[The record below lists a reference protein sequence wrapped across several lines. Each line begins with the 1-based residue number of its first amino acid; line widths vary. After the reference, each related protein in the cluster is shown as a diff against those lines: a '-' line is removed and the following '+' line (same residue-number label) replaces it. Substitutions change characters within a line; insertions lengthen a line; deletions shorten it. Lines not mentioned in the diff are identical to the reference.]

1 MYQLLSKYRGQIMG
15 VASIMVVLLHFV
27 VELYPD
33 LHIPGATVILGRGNI
48 GVDIFLLVSGM
59 GLWFSMSKDDN
70 TKRFYLKRIRRVLLP
85 ALVITLPYWI
95 WFDLFFQR
103 SGIFRFVLDW
113 TGLSFWT
120 HGVTTTWYVSFIII
134 CYLFYPLI
142 FRLQKKNRSLILWL
156 SLFLIVICSLLA
168 FVMPSIYEKYEIALT
183 RIPVFFIGSYLGEY
197 VLNSKESPSSGKLVL
212 DVYTILSAFVF
223 VASVLVNGRNHLVGT
238 MLYRYGC
245 GGIAILIC
253 FVVCWIFDKWKMKPV
268 ANIFQYFGKVSLEL
282 YLIHVMIRNIVSKS
296 PLGGFTETQ
305 QRMVVIVSF
314 VLISIAVTCFVCY
327 LKDMIEYGSRK
338 KKVPV
343 K

>member
-1 MYQLLSKYRGQIMG
+1 MG
-15 VASIMVVLLHFV
+15 VASIMVVLHHFV

-33 LHIPGATVILGRGNI
+33 LHIPGVTVILGRGNI

-142 FRLQKKNRSLILWL
+142 FRLQKKNRSLISGCL
-156 SLFLIVICSLLA
+156 CS
-168 FVMPSIYEKYEIALT
+168 
-183 RIPVFFIGSYLGEY
+183 
-197 VLNSKESPSSGKLVL
+197 
-212 DVYTILSAFVF
+212 
-223 VASVLVNGRNHLVGT
+223 
-238 MLYRYGC
+238 
-245 GGIAILIC
+245 
-253 FVVCWIFDKWKMKPV
+253 
-268 ANIFQYFGKVSLEL
+268 
-282 YLIHVMIRNIVSKS
+282 
-296 PLGGFTETQ
+296 
-305 QRMVVIVSF
+305 
-314 VLISIAVTCFVCY
+314 
-327 LKDMIEYGSRK
+327 
-338 KKVPV
+338 
-343 K
+343 